1 MPRQK
6 NHVSGRA
13 KYGGLIFLLAW
24 TFATR
29 AFATGGDLDA
39 TFDPGTGA
47 NDVLETIV
55 LQSDGKIIIGGLFT
69 DYNGTARNRIARLN
83 ANGTLD
89 PTFDPGT
96 GADNIVWA
104 AAAQPD
110 GKTIICGAFA
120 HINGTPRDNTAR
132 LNANGSLDLAFYP
145 PQIVSADAT
154 VMTTALQADGKIVV
168 GGPFGVARWTADD
181 GGNDIPFNTA
191 VGSGPNRVVLATA
204 VQADG
209 KILIGGD
216 FSSFDGTS
224 VVRVARLNST
234 GTLDPAF
241 NPGSGANDFLRAIAV
256 QANGKILIG
265 GAFTTYNGT
274 AVNRIARLNP
284 DGSLDLTF
292 LQGTGANDLLR
303 TIAVQ
308 GDGKIII
315 GGAFT
320 TYNGVA
326 RNHLARLNPDGSLDT
341 TFAPDP
347 AVNDTVVT
355 IALQPDG
362 KILFGGFFTAY
373 NGTPR
378 NRVAR
383 VLPVPGKISFS
394 AAAYSVGEGDGSAT
408 VTVTRTGGTDGRVFA
423 RISLTDVTTSPA
435 DYIFTPA
442 ALDTSFNP
450 VGATSGFGANF
461 VQTAAIQTDGK
472 ILVGGFYFN
481 YGGIFR
487 KGIARLNPNG
497 VLDATFDPGAG
508 TAQNSGGNAVVL
520 TTVLQ
525 PDGKILIGGDFTV
538 YDGSPRNFVAR
549 LNPNG
554 SLDPSFDAG
563 SIASQP
569 VRTIAVQP
577 DGKVIIGGDYVTYNG
592 IDRTTITRL
601 NANGSL
607 DLSFN
612 PGFIGPGPVTT
623 VLLQP
628 DGKIVIAGE
637 FQFYNSTPRNF
648 IARLNSAGAL
658 DPSFAPGTGANSD
671 VFGVALQPDG
681 KLLVVG
687 GFSMFNGVPA
697 NFIVRLNSDGS
708 VDPAFDP
715 GTGPSGY
722 PKSIALQPD
731 GKIIIV
737 GDFQDYNGIEREL
750 IARLN
755 PDGSLDP
762 SFNPGAGTNTGL
774 RVVALQPDGA
784 IFIGGGFSNYNGII
798 RRGIA
803 RLANGDFFVVW
814 PAGDASN
821 KTFQLP
827 IVDDLLHE
835 ANETLTLGLIP
846 VSGGATFGLFPTAT
860 LTIIDND
867 NTAPV
872 AGNQAVTTGV
882 DTAKPITVT
891 GSDADGDALTFTVT
905 SGPAHGALSGSAPS
919 LLYTPGAGYSGRDSF
934 TFKVND
940 GRADSNFDGTVSITV
955 ATTFASWQQGF
966 FTPQELGDPA
976 ISGEAADPDGDGL
989 SNLVEY
995 AFHFNP
1001 RQPSNLNRPY
1011 TVVDPNYIS
1020 LIYPKAISATDLTY
1034 TIEASSDLLNWAAV
1048 IPANVILSDDGIT
1061 QIVKAQVPLI
1071 AGQPSFLRLRVS
1083 H

>member
-1 MPRQK
+1 MPRQT
-6 NHVSGRA
+6 HQASRRA
-13 KYGGLIFLLAW
+13 KCGGLVFLLAW

-39 TFDPGTGA
+39 AFDPGTGA
-47 NDVLETIV
+47 NDVVETIV
-55 LQSDGKIIIGGLFT
+55 LQSDGRIIIGGLFT

-83 ANGTLD
+83 ANGSLD

-132 LNANGSLDLAFYP
+132 VNANGSLDLAFYP

-154 VMTTALQADGKIVV
+154 VRTTALQADGKIVV
-168 GGPFGVARWTADD
+168 GGPFGVARWNAND

-204 VQADG
+204 LQSDG

-224 VVRVARLNST
+224 AVRVARLNST

-241 NPGSGANDFLRAIAV
+241 NSGSGANDLLRAVAV
-256 QANGKILIG
+256 QADGKILIG
-265 GAFTTYNGT
+265 GAFTSYNGT

-326 RNHLARLNPDGSLDT
+326 RNHLARLNPDGSLDP
-341 TFAPDP
+341 TFSPDP
-347 AVNDTVVT
+347 AANDTVVT

-362 KILFGGFFTAY
+362 KIIFGGFFTAY

-497 VLDATFDPGAG
+497 LLDATFDPGAG
-508 TAQNSGGNAVVL
+508 TAQNAGGNAVVF

-538 YDGSPRNFVAR
+538 YDGSPRNYVAR

-554 SLDPSFDAG
+554 SLDPFFDAG

-577 DGKVIIGGDYVTYNG
+577 DGKIIIGGDYVTYNG
-592 IDRTTITRL
+592 VDRT
-601 NANGSL
+601 
-607 DLSFN
+607 
-612 PGFIGPGPVTT
+612 
-623 VLLQP
+623 
-628 DGKIVIAGE
+628 
-637 FQFYNSTPRNF
+637 F
-648 IARLNSAGAL
+648 IARLNSNGSPDLSFHPGATTFPSVLTTALQPDGKVIIGGDFQNYVGTTRNFLARLNSNGSLDTSFDSVAGGGGVVA
-658 DPSFAPGTGANSD
+658 T
-671 VFGVALQPDG
+671 VALQPDG
-681 KLLVVG
+681 KVIIG
-687 GFSMFNGVPA
+687 GSSFTRV
-697 NFIVRLNSDGS
+697 NSDGS
-708 VDPAFDP
+708 LDPSFNP
-715 GTGPSGY
+715 GNGPAGY
-722 PKSIALQPD
+722 VRMAALQPD

-737 GDFQDYNGIEREL
+737 GDFQEYNGVEREL
-750 IARLN
+750 IARVN

-762 SFNPGAGTNTGL
+762 TFNPGAGTNTGL
-774 RVVALQPDGA
+774 LIVALQPDGA

-798 RRGIA
+798 RRGLA
-803 RLANGDFFVVW
+803 RLANGDFFVLW

-835 ANETLTLGLIP
+835 ANETLTIGLVP

-867 NTAPV
+867 NTAPA
-872 AGNQAVTTGV
+872 AGNQAVITGV
-882 DTAKPITVT
+882 DTAKPITLT

-905 SGPAHGALSGSAPS
+905 SGPAHGALSGVAPS
-919 LLYTPGAGYSGRDSF
+919 LIYTPGAGYSGRDSF

-940 GRADSNFDGTVSITV
+940 GRVDSSFDGTVSITV
-955 ATTFASWQQGF
+955 TTTFASWQQGF

-976 ISGEAADPDGDGL
+976 ISSEAADPDGDGL
-989 SNLVEY
+989 SNLLEY

-1001 RQPSNLNRPY
+1001 RQVSNLNRPY

-1020 LIYPKAISATDLTY
+1020 LVYPKAIAATDLTY
-1034 TIEASSDLLNWAAV
+1034 TVEASSDLLNWAAV
-1048 IPANVILSDDGIT
+1048 IPVNVILSDDGIT
-1061 QIVKAQVPLI
+1061 QIVKAQVPLVG
-1071 AGQPSFLRLRVS
+1071 GQPSFLRLRVS